1 MSMNFKDKFTNGAI
15 GLALL
20 TTVSTSA
27 LATKPG
33 EHHHPKP
40 PQTPDITIPVQVNGG
55 SPKGGNADAYANGGK
70 ASSNSDANAAADAN
84 AVSQSGA
91 LSQSGANSQSG
102 PSTSTAQNGG
112 NTLTTN
118 SHFQGGAMTGAPG
131 MGFLMAPDRCAGAFG
146 ISVGGGAPFVGS
158 GGIGFQKIDVA
169 GVNLGNGYTLVEYL
183 YAPREQRA
191 EISRDLSGGDK
202 DKLNCLTNAWEMQEA
217 AYEAQERIEK
227 IRSNA
232 NIRIETIRSNTQR
245 ALPGIRHFCNES
257 VTLDGRGRAIPET
270 LALRKSG
277 HENCEGATWD
287 AIHKINEASD
297 VSDFAVSPSR
307 DRRQQPVDSSK
318 RFQRPDF
325 NAHEGV
331 PTPGQ

>member
-1 MSMNFKDKFTNGAI
+1 MSINFKQKFTNGAI

-20 TTVSTSA
+20 TTVSASA
-27 LATKPG
+27 LATG
-33 EHHHPKP
+33 QGHHHPKP

-55 SPKGGNADAYANGGK
+55 SPKAEATGGRST
-70 ASSNSDANAAADAN
+70 SSSDANAAADAN

-91 LSQSGANSQSG
+91 LSQSGATSQSG
-102 PSTSTAQNGG
+102 PSSSTAQNGG

-118 SHFQGGAMTGAPG
+118 SHFQGGSMTGAPG

-158 GGIGFQKIDVA
+158 GGVGFQKIDIA

-191 EISRDLSGGDK
+191 EISQDLSGGDK
-202 DKLNCLTNAWEMQEA
+202 AKLNCLTNAWEMQEA
-217 AYEAQERIEK
+217 AYEAQERMEK
-227 IRSNA
+227 IRANA
-232 NIRIETIRSNTQR
+232 NVRIETIRSNTQR
-245 ALPGIRHFCNES
+245 ALPGIEHFCNKS
-257 VTLDGRGRAIPET
+257 VALDGRGRPIPET

-297 VSDFAVSPSR
+297 VRDFAVSPSR
-307 DRRQQPVDSSK
+307 DKRPQPIDASQ
-318 RFQRPDF
+318 RFQRPEF
-325 NAHEGV
+325 KAHEEV
-331 PTPGQ
+331 PAAGMN